1 MAKSSKPAS
10 PAKAPVGGPSKGI
23 SKGPSSVAKAPVERV
38 AAPSDPVVLKAS
50 RSASV
55 KSSVASA
62 PVAQAPTVAPTTP
75 KSGAA
80 KSTHKEQLTESHAHP
95 KVAVKAAAAPKAA
108 GLPTPASTPPTP
120 ASTSPVKAPPKAAK
134 TAEAAHKA
142 AELAEKAISSP
153 AKTVEGGP
161 KAAEPSANAMVEVSK
176 SAVAGRSV
184 RPVSPARKAGDD
196 TPGSKA
202 ASAAK
207 RNAAITAVVDPF
219 DELDSMSEKQ
229 FLASQRVLLL
239 AERATYTNQAIMLR
253 AEADQ
258 LAEEMEPG
266 DVQFDDESGEGTT
279 VNVERER
286 DLAMS
291 AQAVLYV
298 EDIDR
303 ALARMDAKAY
313 GICEGCHKPIVRPR
327 LQAMPFATQCV
338 SCKNGGLSRR

>member
-10 PAKAPVGGPSKGI
+10 PAKAPVSGPSKGI
-23 SKGPSSVAKAPVERV
+23 SKGSSPAAKAPVKRV
-38 AAPSDPVVLKAS
+38 AAPGDPVALKAS
-50 RSASV
+50 TSTSAKASV
-55 KSSVASA
+55 TSA
-62 PVAQAPTVAPTTP
+62 PVAQAPTMAPTTP
-75 KSGAA
+75 KSGGA

-95 KVAVKAAAAPKAA
+95 KVAVKAPAP
-108 GLPTPASTPPTP
+108 TSTP
-120 ASTSPVKAPPKAAK
+120 PVKAPPKAAK
-134 TAEAAHKA
+134 TADAAHKA
-142 AELAEKAISSP
+142 AELAD
-153 AKTVEGGP
+153 KTPVKTIEAGP
-161 KAAEPSANAMVEVSK
+161 KAVDPAAKAMVEGPK
-176 SAVAGRSV
+176 PAVAGRSV

-196 TPGSKA
+196 TPGAKA

-207 RNAAITAVVDPF
+207 RNAASTAVIDPF

-313 GICEGCHKPIVRPR
+313 GICEGCHKAIVRPR

>member
-108 GLPTPASTPPTP
+108 GLPTPASTPT
-120 ASTSPVKAPPKAAK
+120 VKAPPKAAK

-153 AKTVEGGP
+153 TKTVEGGP
-161 KAAEPSANAMVEVSK
+161 KAVEPSAKAMVEGSK